1 LSHFHIYPFRC
12 QICSHRF
19 KAFRLFRRYV
29 KHSVDRRQFERIETN
44 LPAVFSFPG
53 KQGEGRVIDLSVAG
67 CRLESDAQLKLE
79 TILTLKIQGTRWS
92 SAISVEG
99 IVSNSSPS
107 FMGLQFLRFSGD
119 DQRRLRHMM
128 LRQLAVAN
136 IKT

>member
-1 LSHFHIYPFRC
+1 MSHFHIYPFRC

-79 TILTLKIQGTRWS
+79 TIPSRWRS
-92 SAISVEG
+92 KVPDGAV
-99 IVSNSSPS
+99 PS
-107 FMGLQFLRFSGD
+107 L
-119 DQRRLRHMM
+119 
-128 LRQLAVAN
+128 
-136 IKT
+136 